1 MDTGLSLPSSTGL
14 AWPTRLPLL
23 RVRLTLRLLEDAPL
37 PAYKGGMLRGGFG
50 YAFKRSSCPQPCW
63 DRDTCAV
70 ETLCP
75 YRWVFETPR
84 PPDVEHLHNL
94 RDVPRPFVIDPPTD
108 RRTHYAA
115 GDTIEFTL
123 TLIGNG
129 ISYLTYF
136 LFGFEQLAHMG
147 LGGRSGRARLERAEA
162 LRPWQPVGQVIYQD
176 GRTLSGIEESTHAY
190 YYDAPAVALQ
200 AASLPGDLLLT
211 LRTPLRIKY
220 RGDWLQSVN
229 PAALV
234 QAACWRINALSVFH
248 GDGPWPVNHRALVE
262 QAQAIVV
269 EHEQV
274 RWEDWERMSRHRP
287 DAGRMKLGGL
297 VGSAVLRNVPPDVCT
312 VLLFGSLVH
321 LGKACVFGHGAY
333 RMEAESSLNNPR

>member
-1 MDTGLSLPSSTGL
+1 MDTGASLPSSTGL
-14 AWPTRLPLL
+14 VLPDGLPLL
-23 RVRLTLRLLEDAPL
+23 RVRLTLRLIEATTL

-75 YRWVFETPR
+75 YRWIFETPH
-84 PPDVEHLHNL
+84 PPEVPHLHNL

-108 RRTHYAA
+108 RRTRYAA

-123 TLIGNG
+123 TLIGQG
-129 ISYLTYF
+129 ITYLAYF
-136 LFGFEQLAHMG
+136 LFGFEHLARMG

-176 GRTLSGIEESTHAY
+176 GRAQSGLDDTTRSY
-190 YYDAPAVALQ
+190 CYDAAAVMHQ
-200 AASLPGDLLLT
+200 AAALPGDLWLT
-211 LRTPLRIKY
+211 LETPLRIKH
-220 RGDWLQSVN
+220 RGDWLHRVD

-234 QAACWRINALSVFH
+234 QAACWRINALAVFH
-248 GDGPWPVNHRALVE
+248 GDGPWPVDHRALVD
-262 QAQAIVV
+262 QARAILV
-269 EHEQV
+269 EREQV
-274 RWEDWERMSRHRP
+274 RWEDWERTSRHRKDQP
-287 DAGRMKLGGL
+287 TMKIGGL
-297 VGSAVLRNVPPDVCT
+297 VGRAMLRDVPPDVRT
-312 VLLFGSLVH
+312 VLLLGSLVH

-333 RMEAESSLNNPR
+333 QMEAEWSLNNAG